1 MGYARIAVR
10 HTVVLM
16 VCLRFGQGQFEFR
29 LMMAFSITCHLYTSY
44 TVWMLKSHGHLL
56 VLRLMYWSYNCS
68 YGNPQRPVKPQQH
81 SSPQPNKHTNSQ
93 HNCTN
98 TPDLRVPLPARS
110 HFDLL
115 IPICSA
121 DH

>member
-56 VLRLMYWSYNCS
+56 VLLLMYWRMQLWKSTKTS
-68 YGNPQRPVKPQQH
+68 KASAAQ
-81 SSPQPNKHTNSQ
+81 
-93 HNCTN
+93 
-98 TPDLRVPLPARS
+98 LP
-110 HFDLL
+110 
-115 IPICSA
+115 SA
-121 DH
+121 